1 MANNQMPPSLFLYFY
16 LSLLPPHT
24 SAALPLSTP
33 SRRSILPRAARAA
46 GEKVS
51 RWGRNDA
58 AAVELGSTCIHLGD
72 VVDDAIGWFLDG
84 LEQVGLVKCGARRP
98 GMDKL
103 VQFGRKAWFV
113 VRVLS
118 GYEERRIRAH
128 RLQMQQRIAR
138 AQAKKEE
145 LRKQPEQ
152 IILSEVRQ
160 MVQQMQALNQQLE
173 EAETAIDEYFKPI
186 DKNAKIIMDMQLEKE
201 EKQIKE
207 MTKVMQDQIA
217 MQREIASKR
226 AQATAI
232 ESKDTQTQTSDKI
245 AEGLPKE
252 ETMK

>member
-1 MANNQMPPSLFLYFY
+1 VVGEEGGEAVCPC
-16 LSLLPPHT
+16 
-24 SAALPLSTP
+24 
-33 SRRSILPRAARAA
+33 RS
-46 GEKVS
+46 
-51 RWGRNDA
+51 
-58 AAVELGSTCIHLGD
+58 
-72 VVDDAIGWFLDG
+72 
-84 LEQVGLVKCGARRP
+84 P

-128 RLQMQQRIAR
+128 RLQMQQQIAR

-173 EAETAIDEYFKPI
+173 ETETAIDEYFKPI
-186 DKNAKIIMDMQLEKE
+186 DKNAKIITDMQLEKE

-232 ESKDTQTQTSDKI
+232 ESKDTQTSDKI
-245 AEGLPKE
+245 AEGPPKE

>member
-1 MANNQMPPSLFLYFY
+1 MVDGVPSATGTGAAPSTAPGLGRRCTSGDGRGSSSFY
-16 LSLLPPHT
+16 RT
-24 SAALPLSTP
+24 G
-33 SRRSILPRAARAA
+33 PRAMVV
-46 GEKVS
+46 GEE
-51 RWGRNDA
+51 GGE
-58 AAVELGSTCIHLGD
+58 AVCPCRS
-72 VVDDAIGWFLDG
+72 
-84 LEQVGLVKCGARRP
+84 P

-128 RLQMQQRIAR
+128 RLQMQQQIAR

-173 EAETAIDEYFKPI
+173 ETETAIDEYFKPI
-186 DKNAKIIMDMQLEKE
+186 DKNAKIITDMQLEKE

-232 ESKDTQTQTSDKI
+232 ESKDTQTSDKI
-245 AEGLPKE
+245 AEGPPKE

>member
-1 MANNQMPPSLFLYFY
+1 
-16 LSLLPPHT
+16 
-24 SAALPLSTP
+24 
-33 SRRSILPRAARAA
+33 
-46 GEKVS
+46 
-51 RWGRNDA
+51 
-58 AAVELGSTCIHLGD
+58 
-72 VVDDAIGWFLDG
+72 
-84 LEQVGLVKCGARRP
+84 
-98 GMDKL
+98 MDKL

>member
-1 MANNQMPPSLFLYFY
+1 MKRREEKMHPSSRRARGRREGFEAGTERRGGCGARFHL
-16 LSLLPPHT
+16 H
-24 SAALPLSTP
+24 P
-33 SRRSILPRAARAA
+33 SR
-46 GEKVS
+46 G
-51 RWGRNDA
+51 
-58 AAVELGSTCIHLGD
+58 
-72 VVDDAIGWFLDG
+72 
-84 LEQVGLVKCGARRP
+84 GARRP

-138 AQAKKEE
+138 
-145 LRKQPEQ
+145 
-152 IILSEVRQ
+152 
-160 MVQQMQALNQQLE
+160 
-173 EAETAIDEYFKPI
+173 ETAIDEYFKPI

-232 ESKDTQTQTSDKI
+232 ESKDAQTQTSDKI
-245 AEGLPKE
+245 AEGPPKE

>member
-1 MANNQMPPSLFLYFY
+1 MANNQMPPSLFLYFSLS

-33 SRRSILPRAARAA
+33 SRRRRRRRRRSAARSGVATHRTSPRGSILPRAARAA

-51 RWGRNDA
+51 RWGRTTRRPGGA
-58 AAVELGSTCIHLGD
+58 RG
-72 VVDDAIGWFLDG
+72 
-84 LEQVGLVKCGARRP
+84 GARRP

-232 ESKDTQTQTSDKI
+232 ESKDAQTQTSDKI
-245 AEGLPKE
+245 AEGPPKE

>member
-1 MANNQMPPSLFLYFY
+1 MANNQMPPSLFLYFSLFPSSPHLCGSAPLHSLSPPPPICREIRSRHPPY
-16 LSLLPPHT
+16 LPARQH
-24 SAALPLSTP
+24 P
-33 SRRSILPRAARAA
+33 SSHRARGRRE
-46 GEKVS
+46 GCE
-51 RWGRNDA
+51 
-58 AAVELGSTCIHLGD
+58 
-72 VVDDAIGWFLDG
+72 
-84 LEQVGLVKCGARRP
+84 VGLVKWGARRP

-232 ESKDTQTQTSDKI
+232 ESKDAQTQTSDKI
-245 AEGLPKE
+245 AEGPPKE